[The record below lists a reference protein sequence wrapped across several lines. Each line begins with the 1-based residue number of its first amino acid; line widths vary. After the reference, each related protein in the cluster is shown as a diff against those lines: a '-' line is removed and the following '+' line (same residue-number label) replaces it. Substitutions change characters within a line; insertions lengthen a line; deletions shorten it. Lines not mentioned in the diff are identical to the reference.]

1 MDKYRLIPTHLLVS
15 LVLIADVRKCHAMN
29 CGKALELHEGI
40 VNTWIVAKPKSF
52 TMRSVG

>member
-1 MDKYRLIPTHLLVS
+1 MDKYRLIPTHVLVS

-52 TMRSVG
+52 TMRSIG